1 MFPGLVDH
9 YYPANAMLQNN
20 GFISN
25 LPNTQMFNEN
35 AETSATAVNHID
47 NNDNKLHN
55 GNITIASHGTWTFN
69 GTDKTK

>member
-55 GNITIASHGTWTFN
+55 GNITIASHGTWIFN